1 MEAALA
7 TGSLIRDI
15 YSSDDDDEAMTT
27 TTCSCTLDYGI
38 VGDGPIKLVLFDW

>member
-15 YSSDDDDEAMTT
+15 YSSDEETKTT
-27 TTCSCTLDYGI
+27 AGSSCSPDYGI
-38 VGDGPIKLVLFDW
+38 VRV